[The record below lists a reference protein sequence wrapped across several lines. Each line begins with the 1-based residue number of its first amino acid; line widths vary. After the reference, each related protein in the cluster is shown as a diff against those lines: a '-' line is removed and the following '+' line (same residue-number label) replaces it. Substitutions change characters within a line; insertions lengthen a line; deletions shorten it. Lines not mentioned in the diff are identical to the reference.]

1 MWPLIVKDMM
11 QNAKALLLFYISALS
26 LPTAF
31 YLIKSPQSDSSGF
44 VGVTF
49 SYVVFG
55 APILFA
61 VWFIGQEKVKGTFR
75 FLKILPISGMR
86 VILAKSLTSLCL
98 CLILMNFILLV
109 IPLLLRI
116 SGIPMSISAPR
127 MVLWLNLATIFF
139 ISLNTLVFT
148 ALDHKIATQIS
159 IFCMMA
165 VGLGAAI
172 AGKLLAPLLAPHG
185 YGFGK
190 LTGLFKNE
198 PGILYFIGFLIL
210 IFSAAMIRLA
220 GRILERAEWPD
231 LEES

>member
-55 APILFA
+55 APILFT

-109 IPLLLRI
+109 LPLLLRI
-116 SGIPMSISAPR
+116 SGIPMSISAPK

-139 ISLNTLVFT
+139 ISLNTLIFT
-148 ALDHKIATQIS
+148 ALDHKIASQIS

-165 VGLGAAI
+165 VGLSAAI
-172 AGKLLAPLLAPHG
+172 AGKLLAPHG

-190 LTGLFKNE
+190 LTGYIKNE

-220 GRILERAEWPD
+220 GRIFERAEWPD
-231 LEES
+231 LEEN